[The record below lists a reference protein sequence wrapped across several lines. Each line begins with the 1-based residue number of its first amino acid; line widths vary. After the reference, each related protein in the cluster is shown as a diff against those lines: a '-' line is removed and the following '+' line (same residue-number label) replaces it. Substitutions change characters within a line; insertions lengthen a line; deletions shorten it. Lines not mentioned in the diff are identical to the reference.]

1 MNIHHYDLWIM
12 ALHDHAYRALFDAS
26 PNPYL
31 VLDRELTIVTANRA
45 YLASTGRT
53 LAEIAGRPAGDAF
66 PSDPATM
73 RHMLASFNRVLRSKR
88 PDTMALLRYD
98 IARSSTD
105 GVDGGGMETRYWTVT
120 HLPVLDAAGEV
131 ELVLQHPIDVTGL
144 ARMRE
149 AAGLA
154 LDADTPLLAEQTG
167 LMDRARHVQEANLH
181 LQADVARLQTL
192 FLKAPS
198 FMAVLRGPEHVFEF
212 VNDAMIE
219 LLGPRAYIG
228 RPVREAL
235 AELEDQRLFEVLDAV
250 HASGRE
256 YLAYDIPIRIRR
268 GAGAELERRYIN
280 VIYQPI
286 VEEGIIAGIFVEGTD
301 VTEQHLARRT
311 VEMQVAQMKQVERQQ
326 AFQLALADRL
336 APLDEVGEI
345 IGAASALLGET
356 LGLARVL
363 FAEVREPFGAVTIR
377 RDWCRPGV
385 SSIAG
390 VATTL
395 DAFGPGLAL
404 ELRRGNDVV
413 VADAER
419 DPRTSAFL
427 TAYEAFAVRA
437 YMTMPLI
444 KAGELRIVLSMH
456 SDVPRDW
463 REDEVRMAR
472 EMAERTWA
480 AVENAGAQAELRAE
494 RDRSRYIFD
503 TMTEG
508 FALIDADWTVTRM
521 NATGLQLVQRAEDEI
536 IGRDHW
542 EAFPSSVGSEVERIC
557 HEVMTTRVAGH
568 VEYAYPLP
576 AGGHLWMEV
585 RVYPAMEGGLAI
597 FFRDISNRR
606 RAQEQLRLEAQR
618 KDEFLAML
626 AHELRNPL
634 APIGAAAELLALGR
648 LSEDGVRHTSAIVAR
663 QVGHMTSLINDLLDV
678 SRVTRGLV
686 ALASE
691 PVDVKATVADALE
704 QARPL
709 VQARHH
715 RLEVHLAPDE
725 AVVEGDRKR
734 LVQVLANLLGNAAK
748 YTPDGGRIVVGLE
761 VEDERVLLSVA
772 DNGIG
777 MSPEV
782 QRGVFDLFTQAE
794 RTSDR
799 SQGGL
804 GIGLALV
811 KSLVELHRGSV
822 AVHSDGPGQG
832 SRFSVC
838 LPRMAVPAQ
847 LRQDGEDKAGRH
859 AGAPAGAGRHVLV
872 VDDNADAAELLGMM
886 LESAGHRVHIDHHS
900 HSALD
905 YARAHAPEACI
916 LDIGLPD
923 MDGNELARRLRTLP
937 GMAGAL
943 LVAVTGYGRPQDRD
957 AALAAGFDQHL
968 VKPVDI
974 QQLLDLLAPPPR
986 LEPGRLP

>member
-1 MNIHHYDLWIM
+1 M
-12 ALHDHAYRALFDAS
+12 ALQDHAFRALFDAS

-53 LAEIAGRPAGDAF
+53 LAEIAGRRAGDAF

-73 RHMLASFNRVLRSKR
+73 RHMLASFNRVLRSGQ

-98 IARSSTD
+98 IARREE
-105 GVDGGGMETRYWTVT
+105 DGGGMETRYWTIT

-149 AAGLA
+149 AAGMP
-154 LDADTPLLAEQTG
+154 LDADAPLLAEQTG
-167 LMDRARHVQEANLH
+167 LLDRARHVQEANLH
-181 LQADVARLQTL
+181 LEADVARLRTL
-192 FLKAPS
+192 FQKAPS
-198 FMAVLRGPEHVFEF
+198 FMAVLRGPGHVFEF
-212 VNDAMIE
+212 VNEAMIE
-219 LLGPRAYIG
+219 LLGPRAYMG

-250 HASGRE
+250 YASGKE
-256 YLAYDIPIRIRR
+256 YLAYDIPIRVRR
-268 GAGAELERRYIN
+268 GAGAALERRYIN

-286 VEEGIIAGIFVEGTD
+286 VEDGSIAGIFVEGTD
-301 VTEQHLARRT
+301 ITEQHLARRT

-336 APLDEVGEI
+336 APLGAVEEI

-363 FAEVREPFGAVTIR
+363 FTEVREPLGAATVR
-377 RDWCRPGV
+377 RDWCR
-385 SSIAG
+385 AG
-390 VATTL
+390 VASMAGIVTTL
-395 DAFGPGLAL
+395 EAFGPGLAQ
-404 ELRRGNDVV
+404 ELRLGNDVV
-413 VADAER
+413 VADTAQ
-419 DPRTSAFL
+419 DPRTRAVL
-427 TAYEAFAVRA
+427 PVYESHGIAAHV
-437 YMTMPLI
+437 TLPLI
-444 KAGELRIVLSMH
+444 KAGELRIALTIH
-456 SDVPRDW
+456 SDTPRAW
-463 REDEVRMAR
+463 HEIELRMAR

-480 AVENAGAQAELRAE
+480 AVENAAAQAELRAE
-494 RDRSRYIFD
+494 RDQSQYIFD

-508 FALIDADWTVTRM
+508 FALVDTNWIITRM
-521 NATGLQLVQRAEDEI
+521 NATGLQLVQRAESEI
-536 IGRDHW
+536 VGHNHW
-542 EAFPSSVGSEVERIC
+542 EVFPDSVGSEVERIC
-557 HEVMTTRVAGH
+557 RDVMATRLAGH
-568 VEYAYPLP
+568 VDYAYPLP
-576 AGGHLWMEV
+576 AGGHTWMEV
-585 RVYPAMEGGLAI
+585 RVYPAMDGGLAI

-634 APIGAAAELLALGR
+634 APIGAAAELLALGK
-648 LSEDGVRHTSAIVAR
+648 LDAAGVRRTSAIVGR

-686 ALASE
+686 ALACE
-691 PVDVKATVADALE
+691 PVDLKATVADAME
-704 QARPL
+704 QVRPL
-709 VQARHH
+709 VEARRHH
-715 RLEVHLAPDE
+715 LEVHLPPDE

-761 VEDERVLLSVA
+761 AGDGRVQLHVL

-777 MSPEV
+777 MTPEV
-782 QRGVFDLFTQAE
+782 QAGVFDLFTQAE

-822 AVHSDGPGQG
+822 AVHSAGPGQG

-838 LPRMAVPAQ
+838 LPRISAPVRAPEGA
-847 LRQDGEDKAGRH
+847 DGRDARVLQAHG
-859 AGAPAGAGRHVLV
+859 PGRHVLV
-872 VDDNADAAELLGMM
+872 VDDNVDAAELLGMM
-886 LESAGHRVHIDHHS
+886 LEDAGHRVHIEHHS
-900 HSALD
+900 QSALD
-905 YARAHAPEACI
+905 YAAEAAPDVCI
-916 LDIGLPD
+916 LDIGLPV
-923 MDGNELARRLRTLP
+923 MDGNELARRLRALP
-937 GMAGAL
+937 GMADAL
-943 LVAVTGYGRPQDRD
+943 LVAVTGYGRPQDRE
-957 AALAAGFDQHL
+957 ASLAAGFDQHL

-974 QQLLDLLAPPPR
+974 QPLLDLLD
-986 LEPGRLP
+986 